1 MEENNNI
8 YEDESEDAI
17 FCIDYEEDSDYETQE
32 KLEFTFE
39 VKDKYKEVINKVIS
53 VSPSALLKFNV
64 NYDRVMQILF
74 DSINVNTA
82 KVNWTVFNEAFKYLV
97 LDKAERKKIKKL
109 IKNLITEEFI
119 ETELKRQDDDYESM
133 LGTERFDVITKRNG
147 VITFGN
153 MLEYFDFYGLV
164 KLDDLFNRGS
174 KTYIRLAEDYFATAD
189 YTETILG
196 MLIGTFGKVNEN
208 LKVHIARTERRKFGS
223 NNFNFITEEIDECK
237 TVLQEQLID
246 SMQITVLNV
255 SDLLKTA
262 SSKEDYK
269 NIFKGL
275 KRNEIDELNIPIMN
289 MDQQLSIKFSVDL
302 TADNGKLMSE
312 TEALDKIFNKEG
324 LITIREVYI
333 EKFKRAIF
341 NNSIIQQYLRYKNTY
356 DENTDGTRKSDK
368 KSLMKQ
374 IEECYGKDSLIY
386 KYFDSSILEKYDTY
400 DVESFIRLFVS
411 RLDEIITDD
420 LEEGTWNCECITSNL
435 PRLVIAKVMTAIKE
449 AGNKVNF
456 FEIETI
462 E

>member
-8 YEDESEDAI
+8 YENTNEDAI
-17 FCIDYEEDSDYETQE
+17 FCIKYGENRDHETQE

-74 DSINVNTA
+74 NSINVNTA
-82 KVNWTVFNEAFKYLV
+82 KVNWTVFNESVKYLV
-97 LDKAERKKIKKL
+97 LDKTERKKIKKL

-119 ETELKRQDDDYESM
+119 ETEPQEQDDEYESI

-153 MLEYFDFYGLV
+153 MPGYFGIYGLI

-174 KTYIRLAEDYFATAD
+174 KTYIRLAEVDFATAV
-189 YTETILG
+189 YTENVLG
-196 MLIGTFGKVNEN
+196 VIIGTIGKVNEN
-208 LKVHIARTERRKFGS
+208 LRVHIARTEKRKICS

-237 TVLQEQLID
+237 TVLHEQLID
-246 SMQITVLNV
+246 SMQTTVLNV

-269 NIFKGL
+269 NIFRAL
-275 KRNEIDELNIPIMN
+275 KENEIDELNIPIMDT
-289 MDQQLSIKFSVDL
+289 DQQLLIKFSVDL
-302 TADNGKLMSE
+302 SADNDKLMSE

-324 LITIREVYI
+324 LVTIREIYI

-356 DENTDGTRKSDK
+356 DEDVDEIRKSDK
-368 KSLMKQ
+368 KSLVKQ

-386 KYFDSSILEKYDTY
+386 KYFDSFLLDKYDTY
-400 DVESFIRLFVS
+400 DVENFIRLLVS

-420 LEEGTWNCECITSNL
+420 LEEGTWNFECITSNL
-435 PRLVIAKVMTAIKE
+435 PRLVIARVMTAIKE

-456 FEIETI
+456 FEIEAI

>member
-17 FCIDYEEDSDYETQE
+17 FCIDYEEDSDYETRE

-53 VSPSALLKFNV
+53 VSPSALLKYNV
-64 NYDRVMQILF
+64 NYDVVMQILF
-74 DSINVNTA
+74 NSININTA
-82 KVNWTVFNEAFKYLV
+82 KVNWTVFKEAFRDLV
-97 LDKAERKKIKKL
+97 LDKAERKRLKRL

-119 ETELKRQDDDYESM
+119 ETEPKRQDDDYESM

-147 VITFGN
+147 VITTGN

-164 KLDDLFNRGS
+164 KLDDLFNKGS

-189 YTETILG
+189 YTEIILG
-196 MLIGTFGKVNEN
+196 MIIGTLGKVNEN
-208 LKVHIARTERRKFGS
+208 LKVHVARTERRKFGS

-237 TVLQEQLID
+237 TMLQEQLMD
-246 SMQITVLNV
+246 SMQVTVLNV
-255 SDLLKTA
+255 YDILKTT

-269 NIFKGL
+269 NIFRDL
-275 KRNEIDELNIPIMN
+275 KEHEIDELNIPIMN
-289 MDQQLSIKFSVDL
+289 MDQQLSIKFSVNIA
-302 TADNGKLMSE
+302 ADNSKLMSE

-324 LITIREVYI
+324 IVTIREIYI

-341 NNSIIQQYLRYKNTY
+341 KNLIIQQYLSYKSTY
-356 DENTDGTRKSDK
+356 DEDTAGTRKSDRIN
-368 KSLMKQ
+368 LMKQ
-374 IEECYGKDSLIY
+374 IEEHYGKDSLIY
-386 KYFDSSILEKYDTY
+386 KYFNSSIFEKYNTY
-400 DVESFIRLFVS
+400 DADNFIRLFVG
-411 RLDEIITDD
+411 RLDEIITDE
-420 LEEGTWNCECITSNL
+420 LEEGTWNFECKTSNL
-435 PRLVIAKVMTAIKE
+435 PRLIIAKVMTAIKE
-449 AGNKVNF
+449 AGSKINF